1 MNDETMNDGDAEE
14 SESYDCTA
22 HESATGLVHCLARA
36 AFESDVRRSQAH

>member
-22 HESATGLVHCLARA
+22 HEFSYRLCSL
-36 AFESDVRRSQAH
+36 SCPRSLRK